1 MLQFSYNEK
10 KFFSSILA
18 QWMGDEKWLTCIE
31 IKSWCYSDQMRLKS
45 LQIVQF
51 ECPGH
56 CNPSHYTTL
65 RVIDLSVEDHIQSWF
80 RSKFFQIVQFE
91 YSFHY
96 NIAFL
101 IQIWIIDLHWYC
113 IYWGQHWAIY
123 FKNLFKSYSCCT
135 GLSPTNFRTYHVTIW
150 LKSEYKTDYFL

>member
-1 MLQFSYNEK
+1 MWKKFNLLQFSYSGK
-10 KFFSSILA
+10 KSFSSILA

-31 IKSWCYSDQMRLKS
+31 IKSWYCSDQMRLKS

-101 IQIWIIDLHWYC
+101 IQIWIIDLHWYS
-113 IYWGQHWAIY
+113 IYWGVICSVGQFISKTY
-123 FKNLFKSYSCCT
+123 SNLTPAVLAFHQPILGHIT
-135 GLSPTNFRTYHVTIW
+135 
-150 LKSEYKTDYFL
+150 

>member
-1 MLQFSYNEK
+1 MLQFSYREE

-31 IKSWCYSDQMRLKS
+31 IKSWYCSDQMRLKS

-51 ECPGH
+51 ESLNAL

-101 IQIWIIDLHWYC
+101 IQIWIIDLHWYS
-113 IYWGQHWAIY
+113 IYWGVICSVGQFISKTYSNLTPAILA
-123 FKNLFKSYSCCT
+123 FHQPILVHIT
-135 GLSPTNFRTYHVTIW
+135 
-150 LKSEYKTDYFL
+150 

>member
-1 MLQFSYNEK
+1 MLQFSYREE

-31 IKSWCYSDQMRLKS
+31 IKSWYCSDQMRLKS

-56 CNPSHYTTL
+56 CNPSHYTTV

-101 IQIWIIDLHWYC
+101 IQIWIID
-113 IYWGQHWAIY
+113 IGIPSIEG
-123 FKNLFKSYSCCT
+123 LFAV
-135 GLSPTNFRTYHVTIW
+135 LSNSFQKLIQILLLPYISFTNQFWDIW
-150 LKSEYKTDYFL
+150 LKSEYKTDFFL